1 MFSHHCGSSH
11 ADIDRRQGN
20 FAFHAILWFFFT
32 NILEKTLLR
41 PQFGHFGRKWP
52 CRGAK
57 IMMFLLTLIS
67 LPCRKYQ
74 NDDDEEEEDCEDYD
88 IRDNG
93 NNHFR
98 PGQPQ
103 STR

>member
-1 MFSHHCGSSH
+1 
-11 ADIDRRQGN
+11 
-20 FAFHAILWFFFT
+20 
-32 NILEKTLLR
+32 
-41 PQFGHFGRKWP
+41 
-52 CRGAK
+52 
-57 IMMFLLTLIS
+57 MMFLLTLIS

>member
-1 MFSHHCGSSH
+1 
-11 ADIDRRQGN
+11 
-20 FAFHAILWFFFT
+20 
-32 NILEKTLLR
+32 
-41 PQFGHFGRKWP
+41 
-52 CRGAK
+52 
-57 IMMFLLTLIS
+57 MMFLLTLIS

-74 NDDDEEEEDCEDYD
+74 NDDDDEEEDCDDYD

-93 NNHFR
+93 NNHLR